1 MYLLRT
7 LFMICSINSFHVSA
21 AHVPGITNAIA
32 DSLPRSQFQEFH
44 RLAPMAQ
51 PTPDKVP
58 PFPWEDDCLTTFA
71 DMPALQFLTN
81 RD

>member
-1 MYLLRT
+1 MYLLRA

-32 DSLPRSQFQEFH
+32 DSLSRLRFQEFH

-58 PFPWEDDCLTTFA
+58 PFPQEDDCLMTFP
-71 DMPALQFLTN
+71 DTPA
-81 RD
+81 

>member
-1 MYLLRT
+1 MYLLCA
-7 LFMICSINSFHVSA
+7 LFMMCSIDSIHVSA
-21 AHVPGITNAIA
+21 ADVPGITNAIA
-32 DSLPRSQFQEFH
+32 DSLSRLRFQEFH

-71 DMPALQFLTN
+71 DMPV
-81 RD
+81 